1 MAKRQFD
8 HTGHPCEAHNVADNF
23 WYYVQKDGL
32 TVCQFSRG
40 QNTEVGVIPW
50 RLVKLALSDH
60 EKAKERRRAV
70 STPSNPQ

>member
-8 HTGHPCEAHNVADNF
+8 HTGHPCEPHHVDDNF

-32 TVCQFSRG
+32 TVCQYLKG
-40 QNTEVGVIPW
+40 HNTEVGVIPW

-60 EKAKERRRAV
+60 EKAKGRRGRV
-70 STPSNPQ
+70 GGSGKP